1 MKASYHDAKL
11 NNDKTGNE
19 RNFPPFYEDFE
30 SILGSRDTVKVSKV
44 AEINC
49 KTLIKKDKIPIVKNS
64 IIKAPEQS
72 AIKKHLNS
80 RQLSAAGLSMCK
92 LFVTTRH

>member
-11 NNDKTGNE
+11 NNDKTGSE
-19 RNFPPFYEDFE
+19 PNFPPFYEGFE
-30 SILGSRDTVKVSKV
+30 SILGGRDTVKVSEV
-44 AEINC
+44 AEIDC
-49 KTLIKKDKIPIVKNS
+49 KTSIKKDKIPIMKNS

-80 RQLSAAGLSMCK
+80 CQLSAAGLFK
-92 LFVTTRH
+92 YV